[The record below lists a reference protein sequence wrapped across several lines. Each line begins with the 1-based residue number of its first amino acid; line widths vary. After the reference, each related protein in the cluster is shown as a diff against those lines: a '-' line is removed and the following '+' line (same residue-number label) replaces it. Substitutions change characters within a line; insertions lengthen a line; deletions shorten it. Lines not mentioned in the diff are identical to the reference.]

1 MREGGVMRH
10 AISTSPQRT
19 TWNWL
24 LEVWQ
29 RADAHEVFESGWTF
43 DHLYPLFGDSTED
56 CLEGWIT
63 LTALLHETERL
74 RGGVLVTGMV
84 YRHPGVL
91 ANMASTLDITS
102 GGRLELGI
110 GAGWNEEECTAFG
123 IELGSM
129 RERFDR
135 FEEGLHVLESLFANE
150 RTTFHGRYYDLTDA
164 MNNPKP
170 LQPKLPICIGGSG
183 RTRTLPLTAR
193 FADHW
198 NYGGTDPTE
207 FAELRD
213 VLHRACAD
221 LDRDPGDI
229 TCSFLLRWS
238 GDADQLLADRAA
250 FERAGADLAIVA
262 LPKSAAPSIVDQLAD
277 VLAGG

>member
-1 MREGGVMRH
+1 MRH

-183 RTRTLPLTAR
+183 RTRTLPLAAR